1 MTDRIICKIFI
12 LDGWL
17 EGFVEA
23 LEVNAEEVWLDLC
36 KLIKL
41 NEGVLKNSLI
51 LLAESLGHDL
61 SHQWQESD
69 KIFCVLALSD
79 RKVVR
84 QGLKRGKFDVQL
96 LELQRPLKDACKVVL
111 VLYQMVHNVAEES
124 IEDQECSVNLRLNIP
139 LNERKH
145 LV

>member
-79 RKVVR
+79 REIVR

-111 VLYQMVHNVAEES
+111 VLY
-124 IEDQECSVNLRLNIP
+124 
-139 LNERKH
+139 
-145 LV
+145 